1 MNKFLLGLS
10 SLACSAV
17 LSGCVGMGPNTQQ
30 GAVAGGALGA
40 LAGAVIGHNSA
51 GGDALGGAM
60 LGATAG
66 ALAGGALGN
75 SVDYQRGT
83 LYDDPRDYRGRPEYT
98 PAEVP
103 APPPPNP
110 ETPGAPPAA
119 NALWIPGYWMFD
131 GRAYTWTAG
140 HWEIP
145 PPNARAYVAAH
156 WENNGGVPV
165 YVPGH
170 WQ

>member
-1 MNKFLLGLS
+1 
-10 SLACSAV
+10 V
-17 LSGCVGMGPNTQQ
+17 
-30 GAVAGGALGA
+30 
-40 LAGAVIGHNSA
+40 
-51 GGDALGGAM
+51 

-66 ALAGGALGN
+66 ALTGGALGN
-75 SVDYQRGT
+75 SVDYERGT
-83 LYDDPRDYRGRPEYT
+83 LYDDPRGYRGAPGYAAME
-98 PAEVP
+98 PS

-110 ETPGAPPAA
+110 EAPGAPPAA
-119 NALWIPGYWMFD
+119 NAVWIPGYWTSD
-131 GRAYTWTAG
+131 GRAYTWTSG

-156 WENNGGVPV
+156 WENSGGVPV